1 MKSRTHTHRAFT
13 LLEVMIAVAIFFV
26 AIASVLQLMARGLKM
41 ARALQQDVPSPAFI
55 ASELSQIAITNRL
68 EDGGSLSG
76 DFDFLSSKLYEGYK
90 WDAQTY
96 EVSSNGLFQADIIV
110 TGQRENR
117 MVERRMSI
125 LLFSPNSG
133 NGALGGQTAFNGP
146 TFGK

>member
-1 MKSRTHTHRAFT
+1 M
-13 LLEVMIAVAIFFV
+13 EVMIAVAIFFM

-55 ASELSQIAITNRL
+55 ASDLSQIAITNRL

-76 DFDFLSSKLYEGYK
+76 DFSFLSSKLYDGYT

-110 TGQRENR
+110 TGQRENTV
-117 MVERRMSI
+117 VERKMSI

-133 NGALGGQTAFNGP
+133 NGGLGGPTAFNGP
-146 TFGK
+146 TFGR